1 MKKDVKAEITAQLIE
16 LIEDAQVSGIDWTM
30 PFRSIAGAPHNP
42 ITGKKYRGFNAF
54 WLMMMGQH
62 TVAGYNQWLE
72 AGWQVQKGSKSIQIT
87 MPLIRKDK
95 ETGESTMYGFR
106 GGRVFSS
113 SDVLNIETGQPWVD
127 PKLPEVDLTER
138 VERADKYLSNLGATV
153 THTGGGKACYTPSTD
168 SITMPHRE
176 LFSATETSTATENYY
191 STLCHEH
198 AHWTGHKSRL
208 DRLESRSKKGY
219 AYEELVAELSA
230 AFLCNELGITSS
242 PRDDH
247 AQYLAGWLTAL
258 GNDNDYIFKAA
269 SDAQKVVDFMD
280 RAQNQSIE
288 REAA

>member
-1 MKKDVKAEITAQLIE
+1 
-16 LIEDAQVSGIDWTM
+16 
-30 PFRSIAGAPHNP
+30 
-42 ITGKKYRGFNAF
+42 
-54 WLMMMGQH
+54 
-62 TVAGYNQWLE
+62 
-72 AGWQVQKGSKSIQIT
+72 

-95 ETGESTMYGFR
+95 ETGESTMSGFR